1 MQITLGAAFERA
13 QNAERR
19 GDRKAARGIYEDILA
34 AVPDHPGALLCIARQ
49 MRASSDLAGARP
61 LLVRA
66 IESAR
71 AHRMQTVELWVELAR
86 LEEAASQRAAARIAW
101 QSALADTPSH
111 VPALLGAGDA
121 ALRDGEFA
129 AADAQFATALAV
141 DAGKSSAWIGL
152 AQARAGQRRF
162 AEAISAQQRA
172 LELAPADRATWASS
186 AWIALQMRDFA
197 GAEADCLAGLL
208 GAPDDAT
215 LLSLLGQARKRT
227 GAFAKARQAFEA
239 AIASDPADA
248 AARAALGATLLDMG
262 RVDDARAMLEAALG
276 QGAASAEIL
285 TNLGLALS
293 TRGDHEAAAGV
304 FARAADMDPG
314 YVPAL
319 VHLASCR
326 LYLCEWEELDP
337 LEGRLAATLEDPGA
351 DPRFPPFV
359 SLGLHFSASQQLA
372 VARRWSQA
380 MLPPARAP
388 ATIHRRSDRLRIG
401 YLSNDFRD
409 HPTGRLMVGLI
420 EAHDRRRVE
429 VFGYSYG
436 AAQDSPLRRRI
447 AAAFDHW
454 RDLRAA
460 SDAEM
465 AEAIRADRIDVLID
479 RKGHTRGGRL
489 AAFARRPASVQLH
502 LMSFPGTLGYDAIDG
517 LIADAVV
524 APPGD
529 DVHFHERLFRLPR
542 CYFATDGARDVPQ
555 PALRSA
561 HGLPDDAL
569 VIGCLNQSYKLSREM
584 FAAWMA
590 ALRSAPR
597 SVLWLLAGDQAT
609 QALLRAEAARQGI
622 AGERLVF
629 AIGVSQEAHLS
640 RIRCM
645 DLAVDTLPC
654 GSHTTGVDSLW
665 AGVPLLTCRGSTFAG
680 RVGASLLTGVGL
692 PDLIASNPEHYRR
705 RLVEL
710 VQSPAAL
717 RAYAMHLERRSELSL
732 WDTRGYAADLEDLL
746 ERAYGEIAASR

>member
-13 QNAERR
+13 QKAERR
-19 GDRKAARGIYEDILA
+19 GDRKAARGIYENILA
-34 AVPDHPGALLCIARQ
+34 AVPEHPGALLCIARQ
-49 MRASSDLAGARP
+49 MRASSDLSGARP
-61 LLVRA
+61 LLARA
-66 IESAR
+66 IASAR
-71 AHRMQTVELWVELAR
+71 ANHVQAVELWVELAR
-86 LEEAASQRAAARIAW
+86 LEEAASNRAAAGIAW
-101 QSALADTPSH
+101 REAVADTPRH
-111 VPALLGAGDA
+111 MPALLGAGDA

-129 AADAQFATALAV
+129 AAEAQFAKALAV
-141 DAGKSSAWIGL
+141 DASKPPAWIGL
-152 AQARAGQRRF
+152 AQAWAGQRRF
-162 AEAISAQQRA
+162 AEAMSAQQRA

-186 AWIALQMRDFA
+186 AWIALQMCDFA
-197 GAEADCLAGLL
+197 RAEADCLAGLRS
-208 GAPDDAT
+208 APDDAT
-215 LLSLLGQARKRT
+215 LLSLLGQACKHA
-227 GAFAKARQAFEA
+227 GALAKARHAFESALA
-239 AIASDPADA
+239 ADPADVT
-248 AARAALGATLLDMG
+248 ARAALGATLLDMG
-262 RVDDARAMLEAALG
+262 RADDARAMLEAAVA
-276 QGAASAEIL
+276 QGAVSAETL

-293 TRGDHEAAAGV
+293 TRGDHEAAAGA
-304 FARAADMDPG
+304 FARAADEDPG

-326 LYLCEWEELDP
+326 LYLCEWDELDP
-337 LEGRLAATLEDPGA
+337 LETRLAATLDDPGA
-351 DPRFPPFV
+351 DLRFSPFV
-359 SLGLHFSASQQLA
+359 SLALHFSASQQLA

-380 MLPPARAP
+380 MLPPAQAP
-388 ATIHRRSDRLRIG
+388 ATIHRRGDRLRIG

-409 HPTGRLMVGLI
+409 HPTGRLVVGLI

-454 RDLRAA
+454 RDLSGA

-489 AAFARRPASVQLH
+489 AAFAQRPASAQLH

-517 LIADAVV
+517 LIADAIV

-529 DVHFHERLFRLPR
+529 DAHFHERLFRLPR
-542 CYFATDGARDVPQ
+542 CYFATDGARDVPER
-555 PALRSA
+555 ALRSA

-590 ALRSAPR
+590 ALQSAPR
-597 SVLWLLAGDQAT
+597 SVLWLFAGDPRT
-609 QALLRAEAARQGI
+609 QARLRAEAARQGVG
-622 AGERLVF
+622 GERLIF
-629 AIGVSQEAHLS
+629 ATGVSQEAHLS

-654 GSHTTGVDSLW
+654 GSHTTGVDALW

-680 RVGASLLTGVGL
+680 RVGASLLTSVGL
-692 PDLIASNPEHYRR
+692 PDLIASDPEHYRK
-705 RLVEL
+705 RLIDL
-710 VQSPAAL
+710 VRSPAAL
-717 RAYAMHLERRSELSL
+717 RDYAVHLERRSELSL

-746 ERAYGEIAASR
+746 DGAYTEIAASR